1 MAINYQIITCA
12 NPKGAEGVDY
22 ACNSRTKTGDYTTE
36 QLIDD
41 LNEATSVTKGDVMG
55 ILKAYLTEIARM
67 VRNGNTV
74 EMEGLGTFR
83 ARLSSK
89 CFAQSVIPSEGFDPS
104 SYIRSAGIRFNASPE
119 LKAYIRTRATYRR
132 VPSELLV

>member
-1 MAINYQIITCA
+1 MAINYKIIACV

-22 ACNSRTKTGDYTTE
+22 ACNSRTKTGNYDMETLVE
-36 QLIDD
+36 D

-55 ILKAYLTEIARM
+55 ILKAYLTEISRM

-83 ARLSSK
+83 ARLRSK
-89 CFAQSVIPSEGFDPS
+89 CFAQSVISSDTFNPK
-104 SYIRSAGIRFNASPE
+104 SYIRGAGIRFNPAPS
-119 LKAYIRTRATYRR
+119 LKAYVRDRVSYRR
-132 VPSELLV
+132 VPSELLA